1 MSHISLSQ
9 SLISRLLLRHLGW
22 KALALTSTLV
32 VSVMLWRLGIA
43 QQAHFLPGSLR
54 PAESISSA
62 AIVKGSA
69 AADSANEAKTKARYN
84 LALIDADA
92 TYYQRADA
100 ARLYDKAPIPAGRK
114 RHEEL
119 LIMGEPI
126 RLVLPRS
133 WLEQPLVVMA
143 KPGRPVT
150 FVALDSGKFP
160 NGEITITVKAD
171 AQGLASAAF
180 FVGDQGR
187 YRVLAASPENA
198 GPAEFDLHCMTRT
211 MRDDLRSGRYAEEY
225 LAAQRVNE
233 KRQAAA
239 AADLV
244 ERMRQRRL
252 VK

>member
-1 MSHISLSQ
+1 MSHISSSQ
-9 SLISRLLLRHLGW
+9 SLISKLLLRNFGW
-22 KALALTSTLV
+22 KVLALAAMMV
-32 VSVMLWRLGIA
+32 VSVTLWQLGIA
-43 QQAHFLPGSLR
+43 QQAGFLR
-54 PAESISSA
+54 PAEPNSLA
-62 AIVKGSA
+62 AIVKSPA
-69 AADSANEAKTKARYN
+69 AADSINEAKTKSRYD
-84 LALIDADA
+84 LALIAADS

-119 LIMGEPI
+119 LIMGEAV
-126 RLVLPRS
+126 RLVLPQS

-143 KPGRPVT
+143 KPNRPVT
-150 FVALDSGKFP
+150 FVALDSGKFS

-180 FVGDQGR
+180 SVGNQGR

-198 GPAEFDLHCMTRT
+198 GPAAFEVHCISKT
-211 MRDDLRSGRYAEEY
+211 MRDDLRSGRYAAQY
-225 LAAQRVNE
+225 LAEQRANE

-239 AADLV
+239 AAALA
-244 ERMRQRRL
+244 ERIRQRRL